1 MTPFSSHQ
9 YIFLFVWTF
18 AEQVGLPFPALPV
31 LLATGAVAHAGG
43 VSFTLAILLAVAASA
58 IPDTGWYLLGKYKG
72 ARVLNLLCRLSI
84 EPDLCVTKTRLAY
97 QKRASLAVLTARFIP
112 GVGVLTPPLA
122 GVLGMPYLKFLGL
135 DLAGALLWATSYIF
149 LGALFHAEIDR
160 ALLILH
166 KLGASFLAAAL
177 VIAIAYAFYKWNQ
190 RRRLLRDIR
199 IARIDPL
206 ELSQRIQQGDD
217 LLIVDL
223 RSEIDFLANP
233 VMIAGALR
241 MSPSEL
247 AARHQE
253 ISRHAEIALYCT

>member
-9 YIFLFVWTF
+9 YVFLFVWTF
-18 AEQVGLPFPALPV
+18 AEQVGLPLPALPV

-43 VSFTLAILLAVAASA
+43 VSFTLAILLAVVASA
-58 IPDTGWYLLGKYKG
+58 IPDTCWYLLGKYRG
-72 ARVLNLLCRLSI
+72 VRVLNLLCRLSI
-84 EPDLCVTKTRLAY
+84 EPDICVTKTRLAY
-97 QKRASLAVLTARFIP
+97 EKRGYIAVLTARFIP
-112 GVGVLTPPLA
+112 GVGLLTPPLA

-149 LGALFHAEIDR
+149 LGALFHAEINR
-160 ALLILH
+160 ALIILQR
-166 KLGASFLAAAL
+166 LGTSFLAAAL
-177 VIAIAYAFYKWNQ
+177 LIAVVYALYKWEQ

-206 ELSQRIQQGDD
+206 ELSQRMEKGDD
-217 LLIVDL
+217 FLIVDL

-233 VMIAGALR
+233 VTLPGALR
-241 MSPSEL
+241 ISPSEL
-247 AARHQE
+247 ETRHQE